1 MKKLLVWAS
10 IITAIAASVGMHT
23 YAFPGENFWWW
34 DTMHENH
41 ENMMTPMWMKGH
53 LMQSGELKA
62 AIEAN
67 DYNAFVTAWNEAHS
81 TRVAPTQ
88 DAFIKQAK
96 EITLHDQMQAA
107 VVANDYTSFTAAQ
120 QALQALHPDAS
131 TQKPAL
137 TQEQFTKHVT
147 MYKQHETI
155 NNALKA
161 NDYNAFL
168 TAWNAAK
175 PNVPSAEEFAT
186 LVKNKDRIKDTMKSK
201 QQKQPNMKK
210 KWTWYAFKH
219 DWYKHSQASQSK

>member
-1 MKKLLVWAS
+1 
-10 IITAIAASVGMHT
+10 
-23 YAFPGENFWWW
+23 
-34 DTMHENH
+34 
-41 ENMMTPMWMKGH
+41 MKGH

-186 LVKNKDRIKDTMKSK
+186 LVVCVQTRLVQAFSSVSEQIKTLSKKDFPYFALFTYKK
-201 QQKQPNMKK
+201 QE
-210 KWTWYAFKH
+210 TLHRLSCFLIYCILLVFKYNLNH
-219 DWYKHSQASQSK
+219 GY